1 MKLFQ
6 LLPKKL
12 YDFACNLPSMLPPG
26 NGNGTPPRGDG
37 WKRRAMGVVSGGAA
51 ERPMEP
57 EAVRVYP
64 CVFAIP
70 TSPGHYWGVLYAQG
84 RASFRYAILTA

>member
-1 MKLFQ
+1 
-6 LLPKKL
+6 
-12 YDFACNLPSMLPPG
+12 
-26 NGNGTPPRGDG
+26 
-37 WKRRAMGVVSGGAA
+37 MGVVSGGAA

-84 RASFRYAILTA
+84 RASFHYAILTA